1 MCNTEYVATLCN
13 NLHGVLIHKNIKS
26 ICCIPETIN
35 QLYFSKKET
44 VKMIHLNIPVMSA
57 SLKHLKYL
65 TAN

>member
-1 MCNTEYVATLCN
+1 MCSTEYVATLCN
-13 NLHGVLIHKNIKS
+13 NLNGVVIHKNIKS
-26 ICCIPETIN
+26 ICCIHETIN
-35 QLYFSKKET
+35 QLYLNKKEI